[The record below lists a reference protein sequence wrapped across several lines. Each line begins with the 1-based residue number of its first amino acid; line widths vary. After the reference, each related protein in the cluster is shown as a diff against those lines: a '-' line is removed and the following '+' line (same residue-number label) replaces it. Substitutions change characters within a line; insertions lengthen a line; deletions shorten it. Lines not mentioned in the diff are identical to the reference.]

1 MTLITRL
8 TRLFR
13 ADFHAVLDRIEEPE
27 LLLRQAIR
35 EMEDELARQEQA
47 IRLAT
52 HEEGEYA
59 ARRAHLGERLAEIE
73 EELDLCFSS
82 GKEAL
87 ARGLVKRKL
96 ETQRLGKH
104 LASRQEALTNGLA
117 RRQAT
122 LAENRAAL
130 DSLRQKAE
138 LVAIRAQADGDPD
151 DGGFAEHSARE
162 PVVTAEEVEVAFLRE
177 RQARNRS

>member
-8 TRLFR
+8 SRLFR

-27 LLLRQAIR
+27 TLLRQAIR
-35 EMEDELARQEQA
+35 EMEDELACQQQA
-47 IRLAT
+47 IRVASQ
-52 HEEGEYA
+52 EDSEYR
-59 ARRAHLGERLAEIE
+59 ARRERLEERLAEIE
-73 EELDLCFSS
+73 DELDLCFSS
-82 GKEAL
+82 GKDEL

-104 LASRQEALTNGLA
+104 LAVRQDELQQALA
-117 RRQAT
+117 RRHAT

-138 LVAIRAQADGDPD
+138 LVAFRGAADGDPD
-151 DGGFAEHSARE
+151 ERGMADHSAGD

-177 RQARNRS
+177 QQARNRS

>member
-8 TRLFR
+8 SRLFR

-35 EMEDELARQEQA
+35 EMEDELAGQEQA

-52 HEEGEYA
+52 HEAGEYA
-59 ARRAHLGERLAEIE
+59 ARRARLDERLGEIQ

-82 GKEAL
+82 GKEEL

-104 LASRQEALTNGLA
+104 LAARQEVLQKGLA

-138 LVAIRAQADGDPD
+138 LVAIRTQADGEPD
-151 DGGFAEHSARE
+151 ESGLAEHAARE

-177 RQARNRS
+177 RQARSRP

>member
-1 MTLITRL
+1 MTLITRV

-35 EMEDELARQEQA
+35 EMEDELARQEQT
-47 IRLAT
+47 IRLAA

-59 ARRAHLGERLAEIE
+59 ARQDRLDGRLREIE
-73 EELDLCFSS
+73 EEMDLCFSS
-82 GKEAL
+82 GKEDL

-96 ETQRLGKH
+96 ETQRLGRH
-104 LASRQEALTNGLA
+104 LAARREALRNTLA
-117 RRQAT
+117 RRESA

-130 DSLRQKAE
+130 DGLRQKAE
-138 LVAIRAQADGDPD
+138 LVAVRAPAGGNRDEADVADLSD
-151 DGGFAEHSARE
+151 RE
-162 PVVTAEEVEVAFLRE
+162 SPVTGEEVEVAFLRE
-177 RQARNRS
+177 KQARSRS

>member
-8 TRLFR
+8 ARLFR

-47 IRLAT
+47 IRLGT
-52 HEEGEYA
+52 HEKHECG
-59 ARRAHLGERLAEIE
+59 ARQARLGERLAEIE

-82 GKEAL
+82 GKETL

-96 ETQRLGKH
+96 ETQRLGKQ
-104 LASRQEALTNGLA
+104 LAAREEALQNSLA

-138 LVAIRAQADGDPD
+138 LVAIRTQADDHADEPGVP
-151 DGGFAEHSARE
+151 ERSIRE
-162 PVVTAEEVEVAFLRE
+162 PAVTAEEVDVAFLRE
-177 RQARNRS
+177 RQARSRP

>member
-13 ADFHAVLDRIEEPE
+13 ADFHAVLDSIEEPE

-35 EMEDELARQEQA
+35 EMEGELARQEQG

-52 HEEGEYA
+52 HEADDCA
-59 ARRAHLGERLAEIE
+59 ARRGRLAERLGEIQ

-82 GKEAL
+82 GKEEL

-96 ETQRLGKH
+96 ETHRLGKH
-104 LASRQEALTNGLA
+104 LAERQEALQKDLA
-117 RRQAT
+117 RREAT
-122 LAENRAAL
+122 LAGNRAAL

-138 LVAIRAQADGDPD
+138 LVAIRTQAAGEAD
-151 DGGFAEHSARE
+151 EHGNSEACTRD

-177 RQARNRS
+177 RQARSRS